1 MHYRFAVA
9 AAGIRARWAA
19 LRGEY
24 NERTRRLAAAAEA
37 QALGRGGIA
46 VVAEVT
52 GLDRATI
59 RRGLADWAHP
69 DQLPPAGR
77 QRRPGAGRKALA
89 AADPT
94 LVAALLA
101 LVEPTTRGDP
111 ESPLRWTCK
120 SCAQVAAALQ
130 QQGHPVS
137 ASTVGR
143 LLHAAGFS
151 LQAPRKMLE
160 GQAPHPDRD
169 APCHYIADRTAAA
182 QAAHQPVISV
192 DAKTKERAP

>member
-1 MHYRFAVA
+1 MHYRMVAA
-9 AAGIRARWAA
+9 AAGIRTRWAA
-19 LRGEY
+19 VSGEY

-59 RRGLADWAHP
+59 RRGLADLTHP

-77 QRRPGAGRKALA
+77 QRRPGGGRKALTA
-89 AADPT
+89 DDPT
-94 LVAALLA
+94 LAAALLA

-120 SCAQVAAALQ
+120 SCPQLAAALQ
-130 QQGHPVS
+130 QQGHAVS
-137 ASTVGR
+137 PSTVGR

-151 LQAPRKMLE
+151 LQAPRKMME
-160 GQAPHPDRD
+160 GQAQHPDRD
-169 APCHYIADRTAAA
+169 AQFQYIAARTAAA

-192 DAKTKERAP
+192 DAKKKERAP